1 MLQEEEK
8 TRSVTACALV
18 IRWSEIDE
26 RHPGNSEER
35 RGRTKKKQQSS
46 IGCIAAKGREGE
58 GR

>member
-35 RGRTKKKQQSS
+35 RGRTKKKSNRVVL
-46 IGCIAAKGREGE
+46 AA
-58 GR
+58 